1 MCFVKGLV
9 SCVTPVYNGEK
20 YVGLMLDSILQ
31 QTYPS
36 IEMILV
42 DDGSED
48 RSLEIADSYKERF
61 AKKGYDYHI
70 LHGQHK
76 NASAAMNRGLAK
88 VRGEY
93 LIWPD
98 SDDILERESVE
109 KRVGFLKE
117 NPEFGCVR
125 TVMYYF
131 DSNGPI
137 TLKDEKIGDVKKE
150 ELFWDILQGETFV
163 CCGCYMLRTKA
174 FFSIYQERRIPEYG
188 VGQNFQMLLP
198 YLYRCRCH
206 TIPEALYGVR
216 VHDDSHS
223 RRKLT
228 QMEEEDRYRG
238 FEDLIDEISVICRI
252 HTAFEKRKIARWKL
266 RRRYYIA
273 QKYGKRL
280 EAAKAKIYLHF
291 LSRDGGE

>member
-20 YVGLMLDSILQ
+20 YVGPMLDSILQ

-48 RSLEIADSYKERF
+48 CSLKIADSYKERF
-61 AKKGYDYHI
+61 AKKGYDYQI
-70 LHGQHK
+70 LHGQHR
-76 NASAAMNRGLAK
+76 NASAAMNRGFAR

-109 KRVGFLKE
+109 KRVDFLKV

-131 DSNGPI
+131 DSNGQI
-137 TLKDEKIGDVKKE
+137 TLKDENIGDVKKE
-150 ELFWDILQGETFV
+150 QLFWDILQGETFV
-163 CCGCYMLRTKA
+163 CCGCYMLRTKD

-198 YLYRCRCH
+198 YLYRYRSH

-216 VHDDSHS
+216 VHADSHS

-228 QMEEEDRYRG
+228 QKEEEERYKG
-238 FEDLIDEISVICRI
+238 FEDLIDEISVICKI
-252 HTAFEKRKIARWKL
+252 HTAPEKRQIACWKL
-266 RRRYYIA
+266 RRRYHIA
-273 QKYGKRL
+273 QKYGRRL
-280 EAAKAKIYLHF
+280 EAAKAKILLYF
-291 LSRDGGE
+291 LSNSGE